1 MDGIVCCLLTDIRHT
16 LIYCILKRG
25 IVFYALIYADKLALS
40 NSSATGLQII
50 STAPRCHPPINTT
63 ASFGEMDISFRNAF
77 VFLSGNRLYFIARAH
92 CISWMVWELFA
103 TPALE
108 LLPIIR
114 CPHTH
119 FFAESTIKHYHF
131 FPKICLWFSLWKVWF
146 QGTRGKCYC
155 RTEWGETA
163 LVLNIVIFLQLYGG
177 EAGTWMVP
185 QRDVKTTNSRNSD
198 EQQQE
203 LGNKNPSL
211 LRHLTN

>member
-1 MDGIVCCLLTDIRHT
+1 MKGWIQYLQYHGRYSLLSTYWYIRHT

-119 FFAESTIKHYHF
+119 FFAEGTSIINNKSSF
-131 FPKICLWFSLWKVWF
+131 FYKNLLAISSWKSLISRD
-146 QGTRGKCYC
+146 T
-155 RTEWGETA
+155 GE
-163 LVLNIVIFLQLYGG
+163 VLL
-177 EAGTWMVP
+177 
-185 QRDVKTTNSRNSD
+185 
-198 EQQQE
+198 
-203 LGNKNPSL
+203 
-211 LRHLTN
+211 